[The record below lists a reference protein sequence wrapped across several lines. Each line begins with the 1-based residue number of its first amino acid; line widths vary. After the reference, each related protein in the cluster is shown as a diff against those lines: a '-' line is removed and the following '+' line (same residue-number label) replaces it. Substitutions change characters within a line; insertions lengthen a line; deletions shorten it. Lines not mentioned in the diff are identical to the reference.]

1 MKKFFVIFASQAASM
16 FGSSICGFAL
26 AWYMA
31 KQTGS
36 ATILATAMMVSLIPA
51 VVMGPFI
58 GPFIDRWNRK
68 KIMIYGDLVTALLT
82 LVLVILFWTNAI
94 QIWHIYVINA
104 CRSISGSFQ
113 WPALSASIPMIVPE
127 KHLARTNGLNQMLNG
142 IINLIAPP
150 AGAFL
155 MEAIDIQWVL
165 SVDVITAAIAIGCL
179 LPLAIPQ
186 PPRTT
191 LSAKPNFFGDMVQSF
206 RYIASWR
213 GLLFMFILFSLINFF
228 SVPLIALM
236 PIYVT
241 DHLNSEVLR
250 LGWLQTAFGVGI
262 ITGGLILGVWG
273 GFKRRVFTSF
283 IFLLIGSAAIIGFSF
298 TTINTY
304 WMGLAMLAV
313 FGVTNAFVNGPLIA
327 VLQSVIARDVQGR
340 IFALLGSISQGMI
353 PLGLA
358 VAGPLAD
365 AIGVRT
371 VFLIG
376 GIAPLVLALVAFTS
390 RDLMNLEN
398 HKPEEQL
405 IKN

>member
-1 MKKFFVIFASQAASM
+1 MKKFFVVFTSQAFSM
-16 FGSSICGFAL
+16 FGSSVVSFAL

-68 KIMIYGDLVTALLT
+68 KILIYGDLVTALLT
-82 LVLVILFWTNAI
+82 LVLVILFWTNTL

-113 WPALSASIPMIVPE
+113 WPAMSASIPMIVPE

-142 IINLIAPP
+142 VINLIAPP

-155 MEAIDIQWVL
+155 MAAIDIQWVL
-165 SVDVITAAIAIGCL
+165 SVDIITAAIAIGCL

-191 LSAKPNFFGDMVQSF
+191 LSAKPNFFGDMVQSL

-213 GLLFMFILFSLINFF
+213 ALLFMFILFSLINFF
-228 SVPLIALM
+228 SAPLIALM
-236 PIYVT
+236 PIFVT
-241 DHLNSEVLR
+241 THLNSEVLR
-250 LGWLQTAFGVGI
+250 LGWMQTAFGVGMI
-262 ITGGLILGVWG
+262 AGGLILGVWG

-283 IFLLIGSAAIIGFSF
+283 IFLIIGAAATIVFSF
-298 TTINTY
+298 TTLNTY
-304 WMGLAMLAV
+304 WLGLAMLTV
-313 FGVTNAFVNGPLIA
+313 FGVTMAFVNGPLIA
-327 VLQSVIARDVQGR
+327 VLQSIIARDVQGR
-340 IFALLGSISQGMI
+340 IFALLGSISSGMM

-358 VAGPLAD
+358 VMGPVAD
-365 AIGVRT
+365 AIGVRA
-371 VFLIG
+371 VFLIA
-376 GIAPLVLALVAFTS
+376 GIAPLVLALVGFAS

-398 HKPEEQL
+398 QKPEEQH